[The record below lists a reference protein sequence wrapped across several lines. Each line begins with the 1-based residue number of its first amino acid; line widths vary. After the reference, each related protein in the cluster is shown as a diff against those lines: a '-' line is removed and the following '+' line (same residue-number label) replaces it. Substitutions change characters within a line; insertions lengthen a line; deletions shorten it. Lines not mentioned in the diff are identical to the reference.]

1 MLHRRKLLTA
11 VGIATVSGL
20 VGCNGSNDT
29 ESSVPQEPSTPQTT
43 DYRTVEIQNNGNQ
56 SREVDIEV
64 SRDGEILYNGTHT
77 ISAEETELIYNTS
90 SDDLGGASI
99 GVKVSTDSDN
109 LTRVNSGGPDQP
121 PIEIEPNG
129 NLTTRRLA
137 Y

>member
-1 MLHRRKLLTA
+1 MLHRRQLLTG
-11 VGIATVSGL
+11 VGIAAISGL
-20 VGCNGSNDT
+20 AGCSGSDDI
-29 ESSVPQEPSTPQTT
+29 ESSAFQTT

-99 GVKVSTDSDN
+99 RVNVSTDSDN